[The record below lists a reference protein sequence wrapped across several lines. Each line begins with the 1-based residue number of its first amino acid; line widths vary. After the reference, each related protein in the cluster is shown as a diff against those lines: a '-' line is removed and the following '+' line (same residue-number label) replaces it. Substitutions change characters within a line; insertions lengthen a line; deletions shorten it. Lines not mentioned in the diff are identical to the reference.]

1 MGLTSALGIGRTA
14 LAAYQAALQVAGQN
28 IANASTPG
36 YTRSSARLAAV
47 PGAKLRAGQLGN
59 GVKLA
64 TIRRNISES
73 VQTRLRSAV
82 SDKSSAGTERSA
94 VSRLE
99 ILFNP
104 LGDSNLGSLLSEFF
118 GAVSDLQNNPEN
130 SATRG
135 IVVST
140 ASTLSQRIQDIRDD
154 LIAQRNEI
162 NSDIT
167 NVVDRGD
174 EIATEIADLNVRI
187 TLAEAGSAG
196 PASALRDQRDQLLSE
211 LSEFFEITVREQPS
225 GAVNVFIGSE
235 ALVQFGTSF
244 GLTSSTEIDSNG
256 LAALVVRFKINNGPV
271 TTGSGMIDGLI
282 TSRDTYNQTQFD
294 RLNAFT
300 AGLINEVNKVHSSG
314 QGLSGFS
321 QLTGVTKVLDSTQT
335 LTTANNG
342 ITFTPNTGSFF
353 MDVKDTT
360 TGATLRTQINIDLD
374 GIGTDTT
381 LDSLAA
387 DINAN
392 VANVSATVLSNGQL
406 ELTATSGST
415 FTFSDDTSGV
425 LAALGVN
432 TFFTG
437 NDSLDIAVN
446 PLIAG
451 NPSFLAAAQ
460 SDFTGDGSNA
470 TALVG
475 VQDLAVASLGG
486 VSLNDHYNASMAT
499 LAVSASSIDSAND
512 AAGIIFDSLTV
523 QRESISGVNLDEEAV
538 SLISFQRAYEGAARY
553 MRVVDE
559 MMQTLLGLVR

>member
-28 IANASTPG
+28 VANASTPG

-73 VQTRLRSAV
+73 IQTRLRSAI

-118 GAVSDLQNNPEN
+118 GSVSDLQNNPEN

-140 ASTLSQRIQDIRDD
+140 AATLSQRIQDIRDD
-154 LIAQRNEI
+154 LITQRNEI

-167 NVVDRGD
+167 NVVERGD
-174 EIATEIADLNVRI
+174 AIATEIADLNVRI

-196 PASALRDQRDQLLSE
+196 PASALRDQRDQLLNE

-256 LAALVVRFKINNGPV
+256 LASLVVRFKINNGPV
-271 TTGSGMIDGLI
+271 TTGSGMIEGLV

-300 AGLINEVNKVHSSG
+300 AGLINEVNKVHSGG

-342 ITFTPNTGSFF
+342 ITLTPNTGSFF
-353 MDVKDTT
+353 VDVKDVAS
-360 TGATLRTQINIDLD
+360 GATLRTQINIDLD

-446 PLIAG
+446 PLISG
-451 NPSFLAAAQ
+451 NPSFLAAAR

-486 VSLNDHYNASMAT
+486 VSLNDHYNGSMAT
-499 LAVSASSIDSAND
+499 LAVSASGIESEND

-553 MRVVDE
+553 MRVVDD
-559 MMQTLLGLVR
+559 MMQTLLSLVR